1 MSKHK
6 DTFGAIPD
14 EGGAQLQV
22 KRPLTPEELDH
33 TTFKTGKY
41 ARYTPSKVAEF
52 NPAYIVALYE
62 NVNPKRCSK
71 ALYEDCKADLSNRRD
86 AGEDLHL
93 MDDIASAFQ
102 NDFKWGSY

>member
-1 MSKHK
+1 MSKRK

-14 EGGAQLQV
+14 EGGAQLQA
-22 KRPLTPEELDH
+22 KKPLTPEELDH

-62 NVNPKRCSK
+62 NVNPKRVSR
-71 ALYEDCKADLSNRRD
+71 ALYEDCKADLANRRD
-86 AGEDLHL
+86 AGEDYDL
-93 MDDIASAFQ
+93 MSDMAEAFQ
-102 NDFKWGSY
+102 NDFDLGWY